1 LTNTESD
8 SVFVNYYSVVSAPA
22 VSGNKCAKYN
32 RCKTIEGVE
41 NLIGT
46 LIAHGRNDR
55 VNGVL
60 DNADSNKYSTN
71 NYYVCI
77 IQHKLH
83 HILKLSNLNT
93 S

>member
-1 LTNTESD
+1 
-8 SVFVNYYSVVSAPA
+8 
-22 VSGNKCAKYN
+22 
-32 RCKTIEGVE
+32 
-41 NLIGT
+41 LIGT